1 MTTASGVCE
10 YDCFVTNISSVSEF
24 PRFGCP
30 RVAFLLD
37 KSFHFVTKR
46 FVSFTFPHL
55 YFGELLTTP
64 TLKLGVNLY
73 FPISI
78 RAGTLVF
85 GVIF

>member
-1 MTTASGVCE
+1 
-10 YDCFVTNISSVSEF
+10 
-24 PRFGCP
+24 
-30 RVAFLLD
+30 LLI
-37 KSFHFVTKR
+37 
-46 FVSFTFPHL
+46 
-55 YFGELLTTP
+55 TP